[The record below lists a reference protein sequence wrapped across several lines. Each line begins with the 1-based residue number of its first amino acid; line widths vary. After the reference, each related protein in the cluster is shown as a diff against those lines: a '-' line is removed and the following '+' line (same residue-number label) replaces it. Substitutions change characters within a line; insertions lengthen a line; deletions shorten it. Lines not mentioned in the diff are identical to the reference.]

1 MLVIL
6 LLGLHFFPLVNLQFT
21 AWPEM
26 FSYPYLRNNGFLI
39 YKDMIHPYP
48 PILTMGLSWVYS
60 LFGYQLWVLKVVAWM
75 AVIVSDILVFIITRS
90 ITRRDAPAFFATA
103 AYVFLQPFLDGNM
116 LWFDIAI
123 VVPILLGTLFLLRNN
138 LFLTGLFFA
147 AAALT
152 KQTAGLYLLFTIFY
166 FAVRHW
172 RTRNKTGLPL
182 WGMSYLLL
190 LFNQLKY
197 LFYGPLILGIPLLV
211 RLLQEGALVDF
222 LNWTII
228 YPLTQ
233 FGKFP
238 GYVHMEVSSG
248 QAFIGILLLVPLLI
262 IMIKN
267 KVILKASVF
276 QVLFPFLV
284 IALIIIYPR
293 FSFFHFQTALAF
305 LVIIYGYT
313 TKDIKKLTPRLIA
326 YCLLPLALII
336 IFIQK
341 PVLAREWQKEARF
354 YNNQELALAEIV
366 QETTGSDD
374 NVYLLGL
381 NSSIYAIANR
391 LPPERWTDNFGWYLE
406 IPNVQE
412 EIIGRWNTNPP
423 KYIFWRTPSPGN
435 WFDLGTYQPQKIVRW
450 IEENYTK
457 KEEVSPGIWLW
468 TRKLVLSSS
477 ASSG

>member
-1 MLVIL
+1 MRYGIYMLIVL
-6 LLGLHFFPLVNLQFT
+6 LLGLHLFFLVNLQFT

-26 FSYPYLRNNGFLI
+26 LSYSYLRNHGFLI

-48 PILTMGLSWVYS
+48 PLLTMGLSWTYT
-60 LFGYQLWVLKVVAWM
+60 LFGYNLWILKSVAWV

-138 LFLTGLFFA
+138 LFLAGLFFA

-152 KQTAGLYLLFTIFY
+152 KQTAGIYLLFIIY
-166 FAVRHW
+166 
-172 RTRNKTGLPL
+172 
-182 WGMSYLLL
+182 YLL
-190 LFNQLKY
+190 FIKKIGFRELKY
-197 LFYGPLILGIPLLV
+197 FFAGPLILGIPLLS

-248 QAFIGILLLVPLLI
+248 QTFISILLLVPLLI
-262 IMIKN
+262 ITIKN
-267 KVILKASVF
+267 KEILKDSVF

-305 LVIIYGYT
+305 LVIIYGYAA
-313 TKDIKKLTPRLIA
+313 KDIKRLTPQLLA
-326 YCLLPLALII
+326 YCLLPIALII

-354 YNNQELALAEIV
+354 YAKEDLELAQTIQSKVPQNEKV
-366 QETTGSDD
+366 F
-374 NVYLLGL
+374 LLGL
-381 NSSIYAIANR
+381 HSGLYVMAGR
-391 LPPERWTDNFGWYLE
+391 VPPKRWTDNFGWYLE
-406 IPNVQE
+406 IPGVQE
-412 EIIGRWNTNPP
+412 EIIARWENSSAGGPP
-423 KYIFWRTPSPGN
+423 HFIFWRTPSPGN

-450 IEENYTK
+450 IEEHYTK
-457 KEEVSPGIWLW
+457 EEEVKPGVWLW
-468 TRKLVLSSS
+468 VQRPLQDKIQ
-477 ASSG
+477 